1 MALFNR
7 NNKTNVPAEIQE
19 YYETGKRDRTGIAW
33 LLAFGT
39 LILTIVLAAGIFFAG
54 RWAYRKIAG
63 SDNKASQVAQND
75 APSQEEQKPE
85 TPGSSIDEQSA
96 QEKEKQQAEED
107 KLQAE
112 QEQQQKEEA
121 ERKAEEQQKAEAEK
135 QKAVAESEAQK
146 NSQTE
151 SNNAATSTQS
161 ETGSEIPNTGPG
173 DTLAMFFG
181 VSVLGYLLHR
191 VYTARATK
199 S

>member
-75 APSQEEQKPE
+75 TPSQEEQKPE
-85 TPGSSIDEQSA
+85 TPGSSTDEQSV

-107 KLQAE
+107 KQQAE
-112 QEQQQKEEA
+112 QEQQKQEEA
-121 ERKAEEQQKAEAEK
+121 DRKAEEQQKAEAEK
-135 QKAVAESEAQK
+135 QKAAAESEAQK
-146 NSQTE
+146 NAQTE
-151 SNNAATSTQS
+151 SSNATSTQS
-161 ETGSEIPNTGPG
+161 ETGSDIPNTGPG

-191 VYTARATK
+191 VYSARATK
-199 S
+199 P